1 MNPKQTL
8 SGERRFEPKIF
19 FMRKLGNPTKL
30 HEPWQL
36 GQYLGMQHSLPTT
49 ETMLPLQFFLFSSFT
64 VTVQPLHQAQQEM
77 GEQVTP
83 RSFQPNRKEVTG
95 SYKLFNLSITSRHGM
110 CVHAWVCVWL
120 HQFSNNKMVNAL
132 VSKYF
137 VPIKLK
143 KLKRTLKKDIA

>member
-36 GQYLGMQHSLPTT
+36 GQYLGVQHSLPTT

-83 RSFQPNRKEVTG
+83 RSFKPNRKEVTG
-95 SYKLFNLSITSRHGM
+95 SYINFSTSPSLVDM
-110 CVHAWVCVWL
+110 VCVCMRECVYDSTSSVITKW
-120 HQFSNNKMVNAL
+120 
-132 VSKYF
+132 
-137 VPIKLK
+137 
-143 KLKRTLKKDIA
+143 